1 MPETK
6 SEAKITPKT
15 EAKAET
21 KTELTCIV
29 CPRGCTLQLEGQPGS
44 FRVSGNACKRGEA
57 FAISEQT
64 APMRTLCTTVRTAF
78 AEVPVLPVR
87 LSGEIPKE
95 KIFDAMA
102 AINAITLTRHLPIGG
117 VIAHDLAGL
126 GVDLIAAS
134 GLLRPADG

>member
-1 MPETK
+1 MPETMR
-6 SEAKITPKT
+6 EANAAPKT
-15 EAKAET
+15 GAKPLP

-29 CPRGCTLQLEGQPGS
+29 CPRGCTLHVEGQPGA

-57 FAISEQT
+57 FAVSEQT

-87 LSGEIPKE
+87 LSGEVPKE
-95 KIFDAMA
+95 KIFTAMA
-102 AINAITLTRHLPIGG
+102 AINAITLTRRVPIGG
-117 VIAHDLAGL
+117 VIEPDLAGL

-134 GLLRPADG
+134 GLLRLADG